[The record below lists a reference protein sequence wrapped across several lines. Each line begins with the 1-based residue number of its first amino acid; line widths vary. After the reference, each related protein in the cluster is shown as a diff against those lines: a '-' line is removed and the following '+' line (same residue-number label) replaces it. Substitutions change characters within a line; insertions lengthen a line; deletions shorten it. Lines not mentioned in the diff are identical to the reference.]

1 MRNIF
6 LFFSYFYFK
15 NNFSVKFLHFI
26 FYGFIFCGFCTACGS
41 EPKMQN
47 DGPDYA
53 IKRWQGLV
61 DSSNYEAAKAF
72 STPRTIKWLEKN
84 KMVTEAGDSLGYQL
98 VFQKINCSISGD
110 SAVCN
115 CIYSMRG
122 DTTTYKDVYLAK
134 KINDKWVVDLNN
146 DEVETF

>member
-1 MRNIF
+1 
-6 LFFSYFYFK
+6 
-15 NNFSVKFLHFI
+15 
-26 FYGFIFCGFCTACGS
+26 
-41 EPKMQN
+41 MQN

-61 DSSNYEAAKAF
+61 DSSDYEAAKVF
-72 STPRTIKWLEKN
+72 STPRTIKWLDKN
-84 KMVTEAGDSLGYQL
+84 KMATEAGDSLGYQL
-98 VFQKINCSISGD
+98 NFQKINCNISGD

-122 DTTTYKDVYLAK
+122 DTTTYKDIYLAK
-134 KINDKWVVDLNN
+134 KINNKWVVDLNN